1 MLGMPPYW
9 RPSKR
14 FCTARVAFLP
24 NLKGECNDASPKNRL
39 FTRWTAGELFSPY
52 IELFVMTARELFD
65 LTVSEQ
71 FAPIAG
77 RPFALIAK
85 KLFAPTVRE
94 LFALTAIERLAL
106 TARVQFALTLKEL
119 YSTFPNCYREQ

>member
-24 NLKGECNDASPKNRL
+24 NLKGECNDASPKSRL
-39 FTRWTAGELFSPY
+39 FTLWTAGELFAPY
-52 IELFVMTARELFD
+52 IELFVMTARE
-65 LTVSEQ
+65 
-71 FAPIAG
+71 
-77 RPFALIAK
+77 
-85 KLFAPTVRE
+85 LFAPTVRE

-106 TARVQFALTLKEL
+106 TARVQFALTVREL
-119 YSTFPNCYREQ
+119 P